1 MNYAN
6 SKMAWLISEFVHS
19 ERDRQILSRRFLDG
33 ISQDAVANEN
43 KMSKRHIQNIEKRLK
58 AVIVALCE
66 AAIRV
71 TAASRSTL

>member
-33 ISQDAVANEN
+33 ISQDAVANES
-43 KMSKRHIQNIEKRLK
+43 KMSKRHIQNIEKRFRTE
-58 AVIVALCE
+58 VISIKWDML
-66 AAIRV
+66 I
-71 TAASRSTL
+71 